1 MSCRRLLAVLA
12 CGLFLTIASDAR
24 ACGLEGPACEVP
36 LGSYRIVLPASAAPD
51 VGYPALLFFHGAG
64 GSGARAL
71 ANTAMVDAFLA
82 RGWAVIAPDGLER
95 PDSRFGPGW
104 FFHPARPALRDE
116 LAFSR
121 EVLNDA
127 AERFGIDR
135 ESVLM
140 SGFSI
145 GGSLTWYLACRDP
158 EVATAFAPVAGAFWR
173 PHPEVGGCAG
183 PVRLLHTH
191 GWRDETVPL
200 EGRPLRSADILQGD
214 VFHGLL
220 ILRDANSCAGLRA
233 DAYDTDGAF
242 WQRWWT
248 RCTEGSAL
256 ELALHTGGHTVPEA
270 WADLAL
276 DWYAR
281 VMDDQR

>member
-1 MSCRRLLAVLA
+1 MDFSRIFAALA
-12 CGLFLTIASDAR
+12 CGLGLVVASDAA
-24 ACGLEGPACEVP
+24 ACGPEGAACEVP
-36 LGSYRIVLPASAAPD
+36 LGSYRIVLPETAAPEA
-51 VGYPALLFFHGAG
+51 GYPALLFFHGAG
-64 GSGARAL
+64 GSGARTL
-71 ANTAMVDAFLA
+71 ANTVMVDAFLA

-127 AERFGIDR
+127 AEQHLIDR
-135 ESVLM
+135 GSVLM

-145 GGSLTWYLACRDP
+145 GGSLAWYLACQDP
-158 EVATAFAPVAGAFWR
+158 TVATAYAPVAGAFWR
-173 PHPEVGGCAG
+173 PHPAVGSCAG

-220 ILRDANSCAGLRA
+220 ILRDANGCTGLRA
-233 DAYDTDGAF
+233 DEYDTDGAF

-248 RCTEGSAL
+248 RCSEGSAL
-256 ELALHTGGHTVPEA
+256 ELALHAGGHVVPEG
-270 WADLAL
+270 WAELAL
-276 DWYAR
+276 DWYER
-281 VMDDQR
+281 TMTN